1 MNHQIAVMLA
11 AITPREILVE
21 SLKESIAEYE
31 EAKTLDKPKEE
42 IEDLFKAVA
51 VRAHL
56 IAMTVMT
63 KGSLE
68 GVQEVMEK
76 MDELKKAESFFNMG
90 NIKN

>member
-1 MNHQIAVMLA
+1 MN
-11 AITPREILVE
+11 
-21 SLKESIAEYE
+21 
-31 EAKTLDKPKEE
+31 
-42 IEDLFKAVA
+42 
-51 VRAHL
+51 
-56 IAMTVMT
+56 VMT